1 MTQSNRETNAPR
13 VEKLEYEAPRIEQT
27 ASFERLML
35 ACTRQPGNEGQGGP
49 CDPDEG
55 GTASS

>member
-1 MTQSNRETNAPR
+1 MNQNSRDNAD
-13 VEKLEYEAPRIEQT
+13 KLKYEPPIIEQS

-49 CDPDEG
+49 CDPLENPMAV
-55 GTASS
+55 ASS